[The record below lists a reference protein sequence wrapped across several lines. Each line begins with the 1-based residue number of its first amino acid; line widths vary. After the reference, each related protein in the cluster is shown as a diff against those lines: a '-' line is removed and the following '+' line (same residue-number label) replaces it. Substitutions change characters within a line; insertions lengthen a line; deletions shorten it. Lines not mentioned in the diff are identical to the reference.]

1 MTFFIN
7 GIVIFLRI
15 ESETLSRFLI
25 SAHKK
30 YKSLLQLFIMY
41 CRTFSCISRPLWEQY
56 NVIMSILSVSLRSLI
71 VNILSES
78 SREDK
83 SFSWIRQ
90 SFTSFD
96 DDITTGFLWRIW
108 LFIKLKR
115 LSSSCS
121 DEINLSK
128 SSITSN
134 S

>member
-56 NVIMSILSVSLRSLI
+56 NVIMFILSESLRSLI

-83 SFSWIRQ
+83 SFSWIPQ

-115 LSSSCS
+115 LSSSCF